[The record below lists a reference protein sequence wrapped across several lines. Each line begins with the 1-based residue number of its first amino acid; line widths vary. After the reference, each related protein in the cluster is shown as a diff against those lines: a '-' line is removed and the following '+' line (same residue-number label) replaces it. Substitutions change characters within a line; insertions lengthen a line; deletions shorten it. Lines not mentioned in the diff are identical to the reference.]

1 LIYSSINPFV
11 RLLDLETLNSKSEK
25 LNFSERG
32 DGSWNNSNGIMS
44 IKFSGDTREI
54 VAGTKQ
60 AQVLVYDLIS
70 NKIVTKVA
78 KAHDDEINSVCFANR

>member
-54 VAGTKQ
+54 
-60 AQVLVYDLIS
+60 DLIS